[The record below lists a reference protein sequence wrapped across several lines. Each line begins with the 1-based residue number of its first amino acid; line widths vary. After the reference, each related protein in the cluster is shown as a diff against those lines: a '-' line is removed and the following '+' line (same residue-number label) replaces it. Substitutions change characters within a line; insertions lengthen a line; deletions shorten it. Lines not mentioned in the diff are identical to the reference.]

1 MRCPAVRPSY
11 CPSIYLD
18 AQIKVS
24 IINLLTVIPSL
35 DPFNRSF
42 IYSTW
47 QPSVCQFIRLMSVR
61 LSFIHPSTEPC
72 IHPSSIRPSSVC
84 QPIRLSSCLSIFG
97 KPTCLSSGDTSIH
110 PSIHQS
116 IHLSVHPSGH
126 FHPFFHSI
134 PIRTPVQYCYLWL
147 MHRK

>member
-24 IINLLTVIPSL
+24 IINLLTVVPSL

-84 QPIRLSSCLSIFG
+84 QPIRLSICLSIFG
-97 KPTCLSSGDTSIH
+97 KPICLSSGDTSIH
-110 PSIHQS
+110 PSISLFICPSILLAIFIHSSIPSESGHQS
-116 IHLSVHPSGH
+116 NIVTCG
-126 FHPFFHSI
+126 
-134 PIRTPVQYCYLWL
+134 
-147 MHRK
+147 